1 MYDICARTGLSS
13 ATVSRVVNDKGS
25 ISAKTR
31 RIVLKAIDELDYQP
45 NQAARA
51 LAGKKTEA
59 IGVLLPEIDN
69 GFYVQVLKG
78 IAVAVKESR
87 MHQLITFYDDPQEL
101 RKMMLSLSSGGR
113 TDALIIMNN
122 MLPDEEIKN
131 LVKGRLPVI
140 LIGSD
145 SASYDVVGMDN
156 QNGAYA
162 AAKHLI
168 DQGRKN
174 IVIITGPEQN
184 IDSIQRMQGVKKA
197 FEDAGRDFS
206 KVRMLRG
213 EFALEGGREAMEHF
227 LSESDVPPD
236 AVLAL
241 NDSMALGVM
250 EVLARKDIRVPEDVV
265 VTGFD
270 DSEAAGHAGLSSVH
284 VPMRDIGYEA
294 ANLAIRRID
303 QDNYNPTC
311 ITVNTSLHLR
321 ETA

>member
-1 MYDICARTGLSS
+1 MIRAAFPR
-13 ATVSRVVNDKGS
+13 
-25 ISAKTR
+25 KTR
-31 RIVLKAIDELDYQP
+31 RIVQKAIDELGYEP

-51 LAGKKTEA
+51 LAGKKTGA

-78 IAVAVKESR
+78 IAAAVKESR
-87 MHQLITFYDDPQEL
+87 MHQLITFYDNVQEL

-113 TDALIIMNN
+113 TDAMIIMNN
-122 MLPDEEIKN
+122 MLPDEEIRK
-131 LVKGRLPVI
+131 LIKGRIPVI

-145 SASYDVVGMDN
+145 SVSYDVVGMDN
-156 QNGAYA
+156 LNGAYA

-168 DQGRKN
+168 DLGRKKFL
-174 IVIITGPEQN
+174 IITGPEDN
-184 IDSIQRMQGVKKA
+184 IDSNQRMQGVKRA

-206 KVRMLRG
+206 EVGTLG
-213 EFALEGGREAMEHF
+213 GAFALEGGREAMVRF

-250 EVLARKDIRVPEDVV
+250 EVLARQDVRVPEDVA

-270 DSEAAGHAGLSSVH
+270 DSDAAGHAGLSSVH
-284 VPMRDIGYEA
+284 VPMKEIGYEA
-294 ANLAIRRID
+294 ANLAIRRIG
-303 QDNYNPTC
+303 QDHFIPTC
-311 ITVNTSLHLR
+311 VAVNTLLHLR
-321 ETA
+321 DTA